1 MSKDITKLHP
11 RAQIKLQQLLD
22 ACTKE
27 GITLK
32 VIECNRTVA
41 EQNALYNKGRTAPG
55 SIVTNCRGTDY
66 KSMHQWGVAFDVGIN
81 MDTDNDGDIDITDIY
96 CAKLLNRVGQI
107 GQKIGL
113 EWGGS
118 WKTIVDKPHFQLPTW
133 GSTAALLRKQYGT
146 PEAFKKTWPKKQPA
160 INIAKYSIA
169 TVIANNGLTLRKAKG
184 KNLCGNRITAIPK
197 NSKITILKKSAETQR
212 INGVNYT
219 MAKIQYNTYTGYV
232 AQQYLK
238 F

>member
-1 MSKDITKLHP
+1 MKGSFKFAFYILSAISVLAILIALFMIEIAGETPQAMSLLFYSVPVFLISFAIMYHDMKKYGCIRPAKP
-11 RAQIKLQQLLD
+11 REA
-22 ACTKE
+22 
-27 GITLK
+27 
-32 VIECNRTVA
+32 V
-41 EQNALYNKGRTAPG
+41 
-55 SIVTNCRGTDY
+55 
-66 KSMHQWGVAFDVGIN
+66 
-81 MDTDNDGDIDITDIY
+81 
-96 CAKLLNRVGQI
+96 
-107 GQKIGL
+107 
-113 EWGGS
+113 
-118 WKTIVDKPHFQLPTW
+118 LP
-133 GSTAALLRKQYGT
+133 YGT

-160 INIAKYSIA
+160 INITKYSIA